1 MAGYHQPA
9 RDADRAAAAEARQA
23 TLDRLHA
30 QLRDGIL
37 ALNDPQAWQAWLKFS
52 SQFHREHRGEPN
64 AAAVADEAVE
74 ILRLHA
80 FSPRRRIVLL
90 SSSAAG
96 GDATVAPAF
105 ASLGND
111 LLAALPMNRAAF
123 GGDAWVPATYAEGQP
138 WTRDPRGSRVQDYS
152 PRIPHGKVT
161 KWQSTHIRPCQGV
174 IIG

>member
-1 MAGYHQPA
+1 MQCEECHASVLGSLLLVPDHAGEIGGLGA
-9 RDADRAAAAEARQA
+9 FGLLRAVD
-23 TLDRLHA
+23 TCD
-30 QLRDGIL
+30 QLELTKCGGDL
-37 ALNDPQAWQAWLKFS
+37 
-52 SQFHREHRGEPN
+52 N
-64 AAAVADEAVE
+64 AAVVADEAVE

-80 FSPRRRIVLL
+80 FSPRRRIVLP

-96 GDATVAPAF
+96 RDATVAPAF

-161 KWQSTHIRPCQGV
+161 KWQSTHIRRCQGA